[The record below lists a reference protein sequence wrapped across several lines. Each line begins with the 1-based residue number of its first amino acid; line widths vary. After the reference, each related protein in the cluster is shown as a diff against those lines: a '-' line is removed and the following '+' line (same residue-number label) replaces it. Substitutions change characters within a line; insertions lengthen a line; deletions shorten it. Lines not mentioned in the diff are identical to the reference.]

1 MSFFS
6 KIIEVFTKE
15 YRQEIEYKEQ
25 MRKNVDK
32 FKLKNS
38 QERLGLSERLKSQI
52 DTNIESNFRI
62 EVNPNPVRDEEREV

>member
-32 FKLKNS
+32 FKLKS
-38 QERLGLSERLKSQI
+38 EKREDLSERLKSQI
-52 DTNIESNFRI
+52 DTNYQSDFQIRVDPISMGDGG
-62 EVNPNPVRDEEREV
+62 RDF